1 MNKSKYVLEKTSA
14 ITSFV
19 LGILMCFVFF
29 VGLIN
34 SFFISDIVDW
44 YIVIESLI
52 IIMISVFLIVFGA
65 QVGLTK
71 IYRPHFSKIFIL
83 FSLTFLMTMLYSASI
98 TIMFFASLA
107 AAGTA
112 AVSMFF
118 NNNYSQ
124 VTSILDNQS
133 ETLIEKV
140 EEDNSVKEETLT
152 VNNDINNNLQE
163 NDFETKITNLKK
175 LKDKELISEE
185 QYKEEVNKILKNL

>member
-19 LGILMCFVFF
+19 LGILMCFAFF

-34 SFFISDIVDW
+34 SFFISDIIDW

>member
-1 MNKSKYVLEKTSA
+1 
-14 ITSFV
+14 
-19 LGILMCFVFF
+19 MCFVFF
-29 VGLIN
+29 VSLIN

-44 YIVIESLI
+44 YIVIESLL

-83 FSLTFLMTMLYSASI
+83 FSLTFLLTMLYSASI

>member
-185 QYKEEVNKILKNL
+185 QYKEEVNKILRNL

>member
-52 IIMISVFLIVFGA
+52 IIIISVFLIVFGA

>member
-140 EEDNSVKEETLT
+140 EEDNSVKEETLI

>member
-29 VGLIN
+29 VSLIN
-34 SFFISDIVDW
+34 SFFISDIIDW

-71 IYRPHFSKIFIL
+71 ISRPHFSKIFIL
-83 FSLTFLMTMLYSASI
+83 FSLTFLLTMLYSASI

-185 QYKEEVNKILKNL
+185 QYKEEVNKILRNL

>member
-124 VTSILDNQS
+124 VTSILDNQF

-163 NDFETKITNLKK
+163 NDFETRITNLKK

>member
-98 TIMFFASLA
+98 TIMFFASLT

-163 NDFETKITNLKK
+163 NDFEIKITNLKK

>member
-29 VGLIN
+29 VSLIN
-34 SFFISDIVDW
+34 SFFISEIIDW

-83 FSLTFLMTMLYSASI
+83 FSLTFLLTMLYSASI

-185 QYKEEVNKILKNL
+185 QYKEEVNKILRNL

>member
-29 VGLIN
+29 VSLIN
-34 SFFISDIVDW
+34 SFFISDIIDW

-83 FSLTFLMTMLYSASI
+83 FSLTFLLTMLYSAYI

-133 ETLIEKV
+133 ATLIEKV
-140 EEDNSVKEETLT
+140 EENNSVKEETLT

-185 QYKEEVNKILKNL
+185 QYKEEVNKILRNL

>member
-29 VGLIN
+29 VSLIN
-34 SFFISDIVDW
+34 SFFISDIIDW

-71 IYRPHFSKIFIL
+71 IYRPRFSKIFIL
-83 FSLTFLMTMLYSASI
+83 FSLTFLLTMLYSASI

-185 QYKEEVNKILKNL
+185 QYKEEVNKILRNL